1 MWVRRLILEVTEKE
15 LSKVGIEL
23 PPFKNVKSLELLYF
37 LKQDQQEFAAIS
49 EINFKD
55 ANTKIEE
62 LLVGDYLADIQ
73 VLERQKNGAYIV
85 FLRSGPSL
93 SSVLSSI
100 GIESGYLFP
109 PLGIAD
115 GKVKFS
121 FLGSPQQVKAFCEGI
136 DTIGMRYRVILLTDL
151 NFSPISPLNQL
162 TEKQREVLIT
172 AYRMGYYDIPR
183 KLNSDDIAKKLGLV
197 NSTVVEHLR
206 KAEQRLIRQILE
218 GN

>member
-1 MWVRRLILEVTEKE
+1 MRRLILEVSEKE

-23 PPFKNVKSLELLYF
+23 PPFRNVKSLELLYF
-37 LKQDQQEFAAIS
+37 LKQDQHEFAAIS
-49 EINFKD
+49 EVNFKD

-62 LLVGDYLADIQ
+62 LLYGGFVAEIQ
-73 VLERQKNGAYIV
+73 VLEKQKNGAYTV

-136 DTIGMRYRVILLTDL
+136 DKIGIHYRVILLTDL

-172 AYRMGYYDIPR
+172 AYKMGYYDIPR
-183 KLNSDDIAKKLGLV
+183 KLNSDNIAKKLGLA

-206 KAEQRLIRQILE
+206 KAEYRLIRQILE